1 MSNDLFFRLL
11 LNNDYRWTYICHYMV
26 ASPQEKEYIKTILT
40 DNEENKELENA
51 QSVAIDKTQSKLL
64 SISGINNFLF
74 LF

>member
-1 MSNDLFFRLL
+1 
-11 LNNDYRWTYICHYMV
+11 MV

-74 LF
+74 LL